1 MREHKAMAP
10 HSFENIS
17 ILSAWLLCAA
27 VVLSFLAL
35 QYQEY
40 ISNQR
45 VLEHIDV
52 FDPLMWIGTLAAI
65 CPAFV
70 VLIFR
75 RFWFVV
81 AICAIPI
88 LVLFVARCYFL
99 WQLKAT
105 GVNSVSIYQK
115 GDWAIWFH
123 MLLSGVSGVVLFC
136 GLMGYLIILSSK
148 YRMGG
153 NK

>member
-1 MREHKAMAP
+1 MTSTVSKMER
-10 HSFENIS
+10 IS
-17 ILSAWLLCAA
+17 VVVAWGLSAA
-27 VVLSFLAL
+27 VILSFLAL
-35 QYQEY
+35 EYQGY

-45 VLEHIDV
+45 VLDFDV
-52 FDPLMWIGTLAAI
+52 FDPLTWIGTLAAI

-81 AICAIPI
+81 AIYAIPI

-105 GVNSVSIYQK
+105 GVNSIYQK

-123 MLLSGVSGVVLFC
+123 MLLVVVSGVVLFC
-136 GLMGYLIILSSK
+136 AFVGYLVILSSK
-148 YRMGG
+148 YRIGG